1 MAGALRLGWDIL
13 SGKNLKKMKKL
24 RKNIRKNHPTNRE
37 ANKFA
42 KKSVR
47 KAKHLQNLARGTVLV
62 GGVGGVGGAYL
73 ATKHKKDNDSIIP
86 PDY

>member
-47 KAKHLQNLARGTVLV
+47 KAKHLQNLARGTVLT
-62 GGVGGVGGAYL
+62 GGAGGAYL
-73 ATKHKKDNDSIIP
+73 AVKHKKDDDSIIP

>member
-1 MAGALRLGWDIL
+1 MAGALKLGLDIL
-13 SGKNLKKMKKL
+13 TGKNLKKIKKI
-24 RKNIRKNHPTNRE
+24 RKSIRKNYPLNYE

-47 KAKHLQNLARGTVLV
+47 KAKDLQNLARGTVLT
-62 GGVGGVGGAYL
+62 GGAGGAYL
-73 ATKHKKDNDSIIP
+73 AVKHKKDDDSIIP